1 MSYYDK
7 AKEFRSKIETVLL
20 EEGKVLTI
28 QDNRYPITLI
38 ISQNQSPAAQ
48 MDLLADR
55 DGSVSSKDS
64 AIRFIFDL
72 DGLMIHT
79 DNRVVISDANMTKL
93 KGLAKKWHAAYTHAY
108 YADHIRQQAL
118 LDDAEPVPDDAE
130 AEDEAPEIDADAEDF
145 PDEECAEALAG
156 SIDVP
161 EEIAEGF
168 PADDADHGPFA
179 DLLAEAEDEAEEE

>member
-1 MSYYDK
+1 MSYYDN

-28 QDNRYPITLI
+28 RDNQYPITLI

-48 MDLLADR
+48 MDLLADS
-55 DGSVSSKDS
+55 DSGVSSKDS
-64 AIRFIFDL
+64 AIRIIFDL

-79 DNRVVISDANMTKL
+79 DNRVVISDAAMTKL

-108 YADHIRQQAL
+108 FADSIRQKL
-118 LDDAEPVPDDAE
+118 LMDDAEPDCDN
-130 AEDEAPEIDADAEDF
+130 
-145 PDEECAEALAG
+145 
-156 SIDVP
+156 S
-161 EEIAEGF
+161 
-168 PADDADHGPFA
+168 ADDADHDPFA